1 MCIRDSPDVSRAEAL
16 RTLALPL
23 GGVAA
28 FRGGAALAVVGQ
40 PRAPALPRPV
50 GCRVARVAASD
61 GSGSCRVKIFYPAAA
76 PAPEDAPYCLD
87 GRATSDGMAGLVGFR
102 QLGLA
107 FLLAHL
113 ADAPSGCG
121 LDAAPVAAKL
131 PLLVYSHGFG
141 GNADMASYF
150 LSEVAA
156 AGSVVA
162 AVEHTDGTASNT
174 VLDLSLIQI

>member
-1 MCIRDSPDVSRAEAL
+1 MMRCAILLVVASRATALTLPDVSRAEAL

-40 PRAPALPRPV
+40 PRAPTLPRPV

-87 GRATSDGMAGLVGFR
+87 GRATSDLR
-102 QLGLA
+102 STSP
-107 FLLAHL
+107 
-113 ADAPSGCG
+113 ADSR
-121 LDAAPVAAKL
+121 VR
-131 PLLVYSHGFG
+131 
-141 GNADMASYF
+141 
-150 LSEVAA
+150 
-156 AGSVVA
+156 
-162 AVEHTDGTASNT
+162 T
-174 VLDLSLIQI
+174 